1 MQQQQQDS
9 RAVVAGCAREG
20 YLQDGCHGVPLSSRS
35 GTSVPRRPSHHGPT
49 ENAGLEN
56 AAPNC
61 RGGKCGTKKVWK
73 ANQHACC

>member
-1 MQQQQQDS
+1 MSDLRNGTDVHLNRTAIQT
-9 RAVVAGCAREG
+9 CTW
-20 YLQDGCHGVPLSSRS
+20 S
-35 GTSVPRRPSHHGPT
+35 GAT